1 MIYELDP
8 NTRRPWARKWERILA
23 AFLSGRGWHTL
34 DASRELH
41 TTCLHSDVSG
51 LEARGLRF
59 SHDRITVEGYGGA
72 KTPVTLYTLAP
83 ESYPLA
89 HRLLGL
95 ATPSGQPQG
104 DSAKAYLLASRGA
117 RG

>member
-23 AFLSGRGWHTL
+23 AFLSGRSWHTL

-59 SHDRITVEGYGGA
+59 DHVPETIAGFGGNP
-72 KTPVTLYTLAP
+72 TRVTRYVLREESRDLAR
-83 ESYPLA
+83 
-89 HRLLGL
+89 RLLGL
-95 ATPSGQPQG
+95 PSTATQPNRAAR
-104 DSAKAYLLASRGA
+104 DYLTASRG
-117 RG
+117 